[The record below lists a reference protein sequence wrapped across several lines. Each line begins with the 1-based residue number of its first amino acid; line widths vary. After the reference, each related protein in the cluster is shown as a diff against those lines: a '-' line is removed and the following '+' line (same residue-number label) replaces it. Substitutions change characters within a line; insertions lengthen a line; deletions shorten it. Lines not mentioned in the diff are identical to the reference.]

1 MKFFLRFQ
9 LIRQRKRR
17 NHKIVFAFFAAAS
30 AWMGGKNT
38 SREMRRTNEERE
50 QVQRSIKNL
59 AGAVCVRCRME
70 SEWKSMEGKT
80 RLFIE
85 QKVGRGA

>member
-1 MKFFLRFQ
+1 MKFFSYDFSSSDSG
-9 LIRQRKRR
+9 KRR

-30 AWMGGKNT
+30 AEKKNI

-59 AGAVCVRCRME
+59 AGAVCVRCQ
-70 SEWKSMEGKT
+70 WNQNGKNVEEE
-80 RLFIE
+80 L
-85 QKVGRGA
+85 